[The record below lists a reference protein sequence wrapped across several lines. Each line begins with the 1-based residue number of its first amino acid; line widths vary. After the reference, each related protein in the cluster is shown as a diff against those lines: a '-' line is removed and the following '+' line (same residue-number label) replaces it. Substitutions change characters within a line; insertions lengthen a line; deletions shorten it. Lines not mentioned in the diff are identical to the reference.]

1 MTTQQILHELK
12 HLSTVDLL
20 RVIEVAT
27 KQMLI
32 EINTQPLSKNG
43 PTLKE
48 QLTAAAETLWQDYAH
63 DNELRAFSTLDSSV
77 EHSLRHITG
86 LTHLKKC

>member
-32 EINTQPLSKNG
+32 EINKQPLTKNA

-48 QLTAAAETLWQDYAH
+48 QLAAAAEALWQDYAH
-63 DNELRAFSTLDSSV
+63 DTELRSFSALDS
-77 EHSLRHITG
+77 EEFIHATG
-86 LTHLKKC
+86 

>member
-27 KQMLI
+27 RQMLV
-32 EINTQPLSKNG
+32 EINKQPLVKNA

-48 QLTAAAETLWQDYAH
+48 QLATAAEALWQDYAN
-63 DNELRAFSTLDSSV
+63 DNELRSFSVLDSEEFV
-77 EHSLRHITG
+77 HATG
-86 LTHLKKC
+86 